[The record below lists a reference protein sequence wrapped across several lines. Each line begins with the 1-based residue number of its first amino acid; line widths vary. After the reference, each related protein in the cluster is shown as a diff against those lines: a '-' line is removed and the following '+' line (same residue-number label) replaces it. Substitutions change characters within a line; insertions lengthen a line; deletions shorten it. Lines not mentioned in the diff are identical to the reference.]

1 MNRYDQILEAIFCS
15 WVKTLHPAY
24 NIYANYTSSR
34 NGGPNCYVL
43 YLRPWNNKIFSQT
56 RLIELIYILI
66 RERIKLIKATIWKR

>member
-1 MNRYDQILEAIFCS
+1 MNRHDQILEAIFCS

-43 YLRPWNNKIFSQT
+43 YLRPWNNKIFSQN
-56 RLIELIYILI
+56 
-66 RERIKLIKATIWKR
+66 KADRANLHLNKKKNKIN